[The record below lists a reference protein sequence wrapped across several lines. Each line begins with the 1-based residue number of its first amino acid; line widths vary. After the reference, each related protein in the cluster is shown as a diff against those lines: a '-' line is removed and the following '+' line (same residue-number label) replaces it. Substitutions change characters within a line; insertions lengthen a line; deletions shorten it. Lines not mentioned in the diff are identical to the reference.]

1 MPKIAQEK
9 LLNTAGHRIRK
20 ALLELSGGT
29 YQKVNPV
36 SKRASKT
43 HHLNYVSDLEFNPE
57 QDAFIMQLIKFE
69 REHRRKPELIDAFRI
84 ARAMGYRKAA

>member
-57 QDAFIMQLIKFE
+57 RDDFIMEIIRFQRL
-69 REHRRKPELIDAFRI
+69 HHRKPKLIDAFRI
-84 ARAMGYRKAA
+84 AKAMGYRRVA